1 MWVPHVSLSFPSPP
15 LPSPPQLSS
24 FLSNFLLGWAAQP
37 AGWGGG
43 RWGKRE
49 SGGDDAAMGA
59 EVAAAGDEATMLDK
73 GDALHSSPRLRLL
86 APRVSSTPP
95 PSAESAD
102 RGLSELVVRLH
113 RSGFL
118 PKNLLSSCSLT
129 VVSLDSCALPH
140 RDHTAVLPDWGRKG
154 GGEIGEEEKEKW
166 VPAVLLGHVQPSRA
180 AGRPAARDREVGG
193 GVGEEDREAGELVC
207 SARCRSSI

>member
-1 MWVPHVSLSFPSPP
+1 M
-15 LPSPPQLSS
+15 
-24 FLSNFLLGWAAQP
+24 
-37 AGWGGG
+37 
-43 RWGKRE
+43 
-49 SGGDDAAMGA
+49 GD

-129 VVSLDSCALPH
+129 VVTLDSCALPH

-166 VPAVLLGHVQPSRA
+166 VPAVLLGHVQPSRT